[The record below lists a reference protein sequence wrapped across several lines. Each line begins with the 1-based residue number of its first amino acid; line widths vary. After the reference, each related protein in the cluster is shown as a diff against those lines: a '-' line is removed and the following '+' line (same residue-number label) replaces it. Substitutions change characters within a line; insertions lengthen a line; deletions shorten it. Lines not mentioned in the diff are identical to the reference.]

1 MPEREYAPVRELD
14 PSVARKIAA
23 GEVIDRPAAV
33 VRELLDNA
41 LDAGAS
47 KISVELAGG
56 GIDLIRVV
64 DDGCGMTAEDLGL
77 CSRAHTTSKIAR
89 EDDLLTLSTLGF
101 RGEALSSIQAVSRLE
116 ITSTRNG
123 REAWKLADGR
133 VEPSRL
139 HNGTIVSIANLFENF
154 PARRQFLK
162 RPATETALCRQI
174 FIEKALP
181 WPAVDFRLTVDGK
194 IRDILNPAAS
204 LRERWIDAMGPKEP
218 DSFFH
223 ELIGSGN
230 GFTFTAVIG
239 SPEVIRSDRRDL
251 MIFVNGRR
259 IQEYSLIQAMEYGA
273 EGHFP
278 NGTHPAGALF
288 VTLDPS
294 LVDFNIHPAKKEA
307 RFRDSGALHHGVSQ
321 RVRDFFR
328 RYTIAL
334 VERSGTV
341 TEREGYRGLFAEA
354 PGTGAPPPRER
365 SFTDLSSFTARDFKV
380 PPRYPDDAAEG
391 SPVSSWSRSGVP
403 GPAPETL
410 DHPLPFRYL
419 GQVLGTFLLAEKDDA
434 LYLIDQHAAHERI
447 LFDELMENG
456 DKTQELLVPYRLET
470 DSPEDDDNL
479 EARKAELREAGFTLE
494 KTGKGAWE
502 ITSVPVRWNGT
513 EGDLRDALLE
523 TNLPAEALVS
533 KLYAGAACKG
543 ACKDGDLLD
552 PLTARNLVARAL
564 SLREPRCPHGRPVW
578 TVVDREEL
586 FRRVKR
592 T

>member
-1 MPEREYAPVRELD
+1 MSERVFPPVRELD

-41 LDAGAS
+41 IDAGAS
-47 KISVELAGG
+47 TVSVELTGG

-116 ITSTRNG
+116 ITSTRDG
-123 REAWKLADGR
+123 REAWKLIDGR
-133 VEPSRL
+133 LEPSRL
-139 HNGTIVSIANLFENF
+139 HKGTVVSIANLFENF

-181 WPAVDFRLTVDGK
+181 WRAIDFRLTVDGK
-194 IRDILNPAAS
+194 VRDILNPASS
-204 LRERWIDAMGPKEP
+204 LKERWIDAMRPKEP

-239 SPEVIRSDRRDL
+239 SPEVIRADRRDL

-259 IQEYSLIQAMEYGA
+259 IQEYSLLQALEYGA

-288 VTLDPS
+288 VTLDPA

-341 TEREGYRGLFAEA
+341 TEREGYRGLFSEA
-354 PGTGAPPPRER
+354 PEASVPPAKER
-365 SFTDLSSFTARDFKV
+365 AFTDLKAFTDRDFTL
-380 PPRYPDDAAEG
+380 PSRLPAEAAEG
-391 SPVSSWSRSGVP
+391 SPLSAWSPS
-403 GPAPETL
+403 PASPPVLPSL
-410 DHPLPFRYL
+410 DTPLPFRYL

-447 LFDELMENG
+447 LYDELMDRG
-456 DKTQELLVPYRLET
+456 DQAQELLVPYRLET
-470 DSPEDDDNL
+470 DSPEEDDYL
-479 EARKAELREAGFTLE
+479 EAMKADLRTAGFTLE
-494 KTGKGAWE
+494 RSGKGTWE
-502 ITSVPVRWNGT
+502 ISSVPLRWNGT

-523 TNLPAEALVS
+523 TSLPAEALVS

-578 TVVDREEL
+578 TIIDREEL